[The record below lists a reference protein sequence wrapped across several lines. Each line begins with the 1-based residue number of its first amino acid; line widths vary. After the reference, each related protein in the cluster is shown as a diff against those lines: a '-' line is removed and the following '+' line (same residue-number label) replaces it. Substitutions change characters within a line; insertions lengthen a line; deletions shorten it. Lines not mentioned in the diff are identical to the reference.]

1 MEKEAISKN
10 SPLVLRIAA
19 WFSERFPPANW
30 ILLSFIYSTALLFGH
45 LIRSDGILQI
55 SILDILG
62 VLPAIGFFLML
73 RVFDEHKDYE
83 LDCELHPERVLQRGL
98 ITLNHL
104 KVIGALSIFVQA
116 GFSLLLDGGFG
127 AVTAMWAITFGWS
140 LLMAKEFFCRS
151 WLNRHMLLYALS
163 HMVVTP
169 MSMLWMA
176 QMGAAPV
183 LVSAN
188 VAWLAALSFASG
200 AAFELTRKTRG
211 PEEEREGLDSYT
223 KTIGVVGAPLAILF
237 FVLTS
242 VALEIAVLKQV
253 ISEPAWYW
261 FFVVICLA
269 LLPVGSVSAFLARPS
284 AKARKANEAAVGLFM
299 MASYLVLL
307 AAMIADRG
315 IAWL

>member
-1 MEKEAISKN
+1 MENKAISN
-10 SPLVLRIAA
+10 ESPLASRVIA

-30 ILLSFIYSTALLFGH
+30 VLLSFIYATALLFGH

-55 SILDILG
+55 SILDLLG
-62 VLPAIGFFLML
+62 GLPAIGFFLML

-83 LDCELHPERVLQRGL
+83 LDCQLHPDRVLQRGL
-98 ITLNHL
+98 ITLGHL
-104 KVIGALSIFVQA
+104 KVIGALSIVLQA
-116 GFSLLLDGGFG
+116 GFSLLLDRGLGP
-127 AVTAMWAITFGWS
+127 VTGMWAITFAWS
-140 LLMAKEFFCRS
+140 LLMAKEFFCHS
-151 WLNRHMLLYALS
+151 WLNRHMLIYALS

-169 MSMLWMA
+169 MSMVWMA
-176 QMGAAPV
+176 QMGAAPG

-223 KTIGVVGAPLAILF
+223 KSIGRVGAPLAILF
-237 FVLTS
+237 FVVAS
-242 VALEIAVLKQV
+242 VVLEITVLKQV
-253 ISEPAWYW
+253 VSEPAWFWYLL
-261 FFVVICLA
+261 VIGPA
-269 LLPVGSVSAFLARPS
+269 LLPLGSVSAFLARPS

-299 MASYLVLL
+299 MASYIVLL
-307 AAMIADRG
+307 AAMIVDRG